1 MPRFASSGYRCGRGM
16 MGLILVRYGEIALK
30 GKNRGEFVRRL
41 RHNMRDALK
50 RRGCPGR
57 VWSEGQ
63 RVYVETDRV
72 DEALEALRNV
82 FGIVSLSPVAEV
94 PPDLEAMKSEA
105 VRQAQAAGLS
115 PGRSYHIAARR
126 ADKTFPL
133 TSPEINRVLGAAVQ
147 EATGARVDLSDAADV
162 VIGVEVQQGRV
173 LLYGGVVPGWGGMP
187 VLSQGRVVALLSGG
201 IDSAVAAWLMMMKR
215 GCGVIPVHFVQN
227 ETEKAKVLD
236 LCARL
241 QEFSAGFT
249 IRPVFVDHGEVL
261 GDLPQRLRTLGEGRW
276 TCIFCKRAMLQK
288 ASEIAR
294 ELGASAIVLGDSLGQ
309 VASQTLK
316 NMRVISHGLDA
327 LILRPLIGYDKAEVV
342 ALARRIGTYDIST
355 RAAERCRFLPPN
367 PLTRASVE
375 GLRRVLEEL
384 GETPPIP

>member
-1 MPRFASSGYRCGRGM
+1 

-30 GKNRGEFVRRL
+30 GRNRPEFVRRL
-41 RHNMRDALK
+41 RRNMRDALK

-63 RVYVETDRV
+63 RVYVETDQV
-72 DEALEALRNV
+72 DEALEALRHV
-82 FGIVSLSPVAEV
+82 FGIVSLSPVVEV
-94 PPDLEAMKSEA
+94 PPDLEAMKAEA
-105 VRQAQAAGLS
+105 VRQALAAGLG

-162 VIGVEVQQGRV
+162 VIGVEVQRDQV
-173 LLYGGVVPGWGGMP
+173 LLYGRVVPGWGGMP

-201 IDSAVAAWLMMMKR
+201 IDSAVAAWLVMKR
-215 GCGVIPVHFVQN
+215 GCGVVPIHFYQN

-241 QEFSAGFT
+241 QDYSAGFA
-249 IRPVFVDHGEVL
+249 IRPVIVDHGEVL
-261 GDLPQRLRTLGEGRW
+261 GDLPQRLRAIGQERW

-288 ASEIAR
+288 AWQVAR
-294 ELGASAIVLGDSLGQ
+294 ELGASAIVTGDFLGQ
-309 VASQTLK
+309 VASQTLE

-327 LILRPLIGYDKAEVV
+327 LILRPLAGYDKAEVV
-342 ALARRIGTYDIST
+342 ALARRIGTYDISA
-355 RAAERCRFLPPN
+355 RAAEGCRFLPPN
-367 PLTRASVE
+367 PMTRASVE
-375 GLRRVLEEL
+375 GLRQVLEEL
-384 GETPPIP
+384 GEVPPAHALP

>member
-1 MPRFASSGYRCGRGM
+1 
-16 MGLILVRYGEIALK
+16 MGLILVRYGEIGIK
-30 GKNRGEFVRRL
+30 GKNRMEFVRRL
-41 RHNMRDALK
+41 RRNMRDALK
-50 RRGCPGR
+50 RRGVAGR

-63 RVYVETDRV
+63 RVYAETDQV
-72 DEALEALRNV
+72 AEALEALRHV
-82 FGIVSLSPVAEV
+82 FGIVSLSPVVEV
-94 PPDLEAMKSEA
+94 PPDLEAMKAEA
-105 VRQAQAAGLS
+105 VRQALAAGLG
-115 PGRSYHIAARR
+115 PGRSYRIAARR

-162 VIGVEVQQGRV
+162 VIGVEVQRERV

-201 IDSAVAAWLMMMKR
+201 IDSPVAAWLMMKR
-215 GCGVIPVHFVQN
+215 GCGVIPVHFYQN

-241 QEFSAGFT
+241 QDFSAGFA
-249 IRPVFVDHGEVL
+249 IRPVIVDHGEVL
-261 GDLPQRLRTLGEGRW
+261 GDLPQRLRALGQERW
-276 TCIFCKRAMLQK
+276 TCILCKRAMLQK

-294 ELGASAIVLGDSLGQ
+294 DLGASAIVLGDSLGQ
-309 VASQTLK
+309 VASQTLE

-327 LILRPLIGYDKAEVV
+327 LVLRPLVGYDKAEVV

-355 RAAERCRFLPPN
+355 RAAEGCRFLPPN
-367 PLTRASVE
+367 PLTRASLE
-375 GLRRVLEEL
+375 GLRRVLEDL
-384 GETPPIP
+384 GETPPSPWAVGDAA

>member
-1 MPRFASSGYRCGRGM
+1 

-30 GKNRGEFVRRL
+30 GRNRPEFVRRL
-41 RHNMRDALK
+41 RRNMRDALK

-63 RVYVETDRV
+63 RVYVETDQV
-72 DEALEALRNV
+72 DEALEALRHV
-82 FGIVSLSPVAEV
+82 FGIVSLSPVVEV
-94 PPDLEAMKSEA
+94 PPDLEAMKAEA
-105 VRQAQAAGLS
+105 VRQALAAGLG

-162 VIGVEVQQGRV
+162 VIGVEVQRDRV

-201 IDSAVAAWLMMMKR
+201 IDSAVAAWLVMKR
-215 GCGVIPVHFVQN
+215 GCGVVPIHFYQN

-241 QEFSAGFT
+241 QDYSAGFA
-249 IRPVFVDHGEVL
+249 IRPVIVDHGEVF
-261 GDLPQRLRTLGEGRW
+261 GDLPQRLQAIGQERW

-288 ASEIAR
+288 AWQVAR
-294 ELGASAIVLGDSLGQ
+294 ELGASAIVMGDSLGQ
-309 VASQTLK
+309 VASQTLE

-327 LILRPLIGYDKAEVV
+327 LILRPLVGYDKAEVV
-342 ALARRIGTYDIST
+342 ALARRIGTYDISA
-355 RAAERCRFLPPN
+355 RAAEGCRFLPPN
-367 PLTRASVE
+367 PMTRASVE
-375 GLRRVLEEL
+375 GLRQVLEEL
-384 GETPPIP
+384 GEVPPAHALP

>member
-1 MPRFASSGYRCGRGM
+1 
-16 MGLILVRYGEIALK
+16 MGLVLVRYGEIALK
-30 GKNRGEFVRRL
+30 GKNRAEFVRRL
-41 RHNMRDALK
+41 RRNMRDALK

-63 RVYVETDRV
+63 RVYVETDQV
-72 DEALEALRNV
+72 DEALEALRHV
-82 FGIVSLSPVAEV
+82 FGIVSLSPVVEV
-94 PPDLEAMKSEA
+94 PPDLEAMKAEA
-105 VRQAQAAGLS
+105 VRQALAAGLG

-162 VIGVEVQQGRV
+162 VIGVEVQRDRV
-173 LLYGGVVPGWGGMP
+173 LLYGRVVPGWGGMP

-201 IDSAVAAWLMMMKR
+201 IDSVVAAWLVMKR
-215 GCGVIPVHFVQN
+215 GCGVIPIHFYQN

-241 QEFSAGFT
+241 QDYSAGFA
-249 IRPVFVDHGEVL
+249 IRPVIVDHGEVL
-261 GDLPQRLRTLGEGRW
+261 GDLPQRLRAIGQERW

-288 ASEIAR
+288 AWQIAG
-294 ELGASAIVLGDSLGQ
+294 ELGASAIVMGDSLGQ
-309 VASQTLK
+309 VASQTLE

-327 LILRPLIGYDKAEVV
+327 LVLRPLVGYDKAEVV
-342 ALARRIGTYDIST
+342 ALARRIGTYDISA
-355 RAAERCRFLPPN
+355 RAAEGCRFLPPN
-367 PLTRASVE
+367 PMTRASVE
-375 GLRRVLEEL
+375 GLRQVLEEL
-384 GETPPIP
+384 GEVPPTHALP